1 MNQDETGITKLGC
14 VNHDCGFC
22 QPKREWVW
30 LTGEELKQICAENHI
45 MLGAY
50 AVDFIRAIE
59 AKLKEK
65 NT

>member
-22 QPKREWVW
+22 QPKREWVG
-30 LTGEELKQICAENHI
+30 LTIDDILQIEAFSI
-45 MLGAY
+45 TRRQAILM
-50 AVDFIRAIE
+50 AIE
-59 AKLKEK
+59 TLKEK